1 MTLRKFA
8 VDKRS
13 FRQKM
18 RMHFC
23 AFFSWLGLSMS
34 LALAILFPTE
44 ALAQKN
50 IRNQADVIIIGGGLA
65 GLSAARSLTAQD
77 FSVIVLEASDR
88 VGGRTWTTKLPDGGW
103 IDMGGQ
109 WTGLSM
115 GHIAALADS
124 LGVKTFS
131 SYCQGNNIFIFE
143 GKQMEYS
150 SSVDPGAFPL
160 PEADLKEYRSV
171 LEKLDSFA
179 AEIPIDA
186 PWNAPHALE
195 WDSQTVATWI
205 RDNISTSGAKFLMRI
220 FTLGYFASEPKDVS
234 FLHFLLYIRAGQG
247 FQKVHT
253 FGNGL
258 RFIEG
263 AQQISEKIAQQLGDR
278 MILNAPV
285 QEIDQTGDAVVVLT
299 AQGRFEAKR
308 VIVAMAP
315 PLAARIFYRPKLPAD
330 RDQFTQRAPLGSTIK
345 VHAVYPNAFWRKNG
359 LSGKVISENDD
370 ISFAVDNSPPNGEPG
385 ILGGFIQGQNARLW
399 ANRSDED
406 LKKMVLETFVKY
418 YGPEAGF
425 PTAFYKADWNGESWS
440 RGGFGSVLPAG
451 VWTSFPNV
459 IRDPVG
465 RIHWAGTETAIGWY
479 SSMNG
484 AVSSG
489 ERAAREVIE
498 KLSFNN

>member
-1 MTLRKFA
+1 MKLTVNKT
-8 VDKRS
+8 S
-13 FRQKM
+13 YRQKM
-18 RMHFC
+18 RMHFY
-23 AFFSWLGLSMS
+23 AFASWLGLSMS
-34 LALAILFPTE
+34 LALAIVFPRE
-44 ALAQKN
+44 ALAQTN
-50 IRNQADVIIIGGGLA
+50 IRNPVDVIIIGGGLA
-65 GLSAARSLTAQD
+65 GLSAARSLAAQD

-88 VGGRTWTTKLPDGGW
+88 VGGRTWTKKLPGEGW

-143 GKQMEYS
+143 GKQTEYS
-150 SSVDPGAFPL
+150 SSVDPAAFPL
-160 PEADLKEYRSV
+160 PEADLKEYRCV
-171 LEKLDSFA
+171 LEKLDSLA
-179 AEIPIDA
+179 AEIPIEA

-205 RDNISTSGAKFLMRI
+205 RDNISSTGAKFLMQM

-234 FLHFLLYIRAGQG
+234 FLHFLLYIHAGQG

-258 RFIEG
+258 RFVGG

-278 MILNAPV
+278 VILNAPV
-285 QEIDQTGDAVVVLT
+285 QEIDQTGDSVVVLT
-299 AQGRFEAKR
+299 TQDRFEAKR

-345 VHAVYPNAFWRKNG
+345 VHVVYPNAFWRKNG
-359 LSGKVISENDD
+359 LSGKVISEKDD
-370 ISFAVDNSPPNGEPG
+370 LSFAVDNSPPNGEPG
-385 ILGGFIQGQNARLW
+385 ILGGFIQGQKARLW
-399 ANRSDED
+399 SNRSEED
-406 LKKMVLETFVKY
+406 LKKMIIETFVKY
-418 YGPEAGF
+418 YGAEAGF
-425 PTAFYKADWNGESWS
+425 PIAFYKADWNGEPWS
-440 RGGFGSVLPAG
+440 RGGFASVLPAG
-451 VWTSFPNV
+451 AWTSFPNV
-459 IRDPVG
+459 IRAPVE

-479 SSMNG
+479 ASMNG

-489 ERAAREVIE
+489 ERAAREVMG
-498 KLSFNN
+498 KLRFNN